1 MTSKFLNRIVFL
13 GSSAFLLLIGSFITF
28 GGPEKCS
35 PKNYKFDKT
44 YSKITHSLLP
54 NDIWRNEKEKD
65 LFFGCVKAEE
75 KFVREIIG
83 EEQSIPFHVNTTAQ
97 FSPLGT
103 GTIMPG
109 NMRNLRVFPLEI
121 EVEPGEEY
129 IAVIHYLEGMSYIS
143 MIPYYSS
150 DAIEWDRNY
159 NNELIFAGAWDFHVQ
174 ANGTVYYPR
183 FWDTIR
189 FKVKKTYSNGKP
201 VKKAIVRFMLSLAYM
216 EEDKSSFFSLMKASE
231 ASAKTFKETPRKDA
245 TQIVNGHFY

>member
-1 MTSKFLNRIVFL
+1 MKTNFFNRIIFL
-13 GSSAFLLLIGSFITF
+13 CSTSFLMLFSSFVTLAGS
-28 GGPEKCS
+28 EKCL

-44 YSKITHSLLP
+44 YSKITHPLLP
-54 NDIWRNEKEKD
+54 HDIWRSDNEKEV
-65 LFFGCVKAEE
+65 FFGCVKAEE
-75 KFVREIIG
+75 KFVKEIVG
-83 EEQSIPFHVNTTAQ
+83 EEASIPFHVNMTSQ

-103 GTIMPG
+103 GTIMLG

-129 IAVIHYLEGMSYIS
+129 IALIHYIEGMSYAS
-143 MIPYYSS
+143 LIPYYSS
-150 DAIEWDRNY
+150 DAIIWDRNY
-159 NNELIFAGAWDFHVQ
+159 NNEIIFAGAWDFHVQ

-231 ASAKTFKETPRKDA
+231 AYAKTFKETPRKDA
-245 TQIVNGHFY
+245 TKIINGAFY

>member
-1 MTSKFLNRIVFL
+1 MKNNFLKQIFSCIIVFL
-13 GSSAFLLLIGSFITF
+13 MFSLVTF
-28 GGPEKCS
+28 GGTEKCS
-35 PKNYKFDKT
+35 PSNYKFDKT
-44 YSKITHSLLP
+44 YSKITHPLLP
-54 NDIWRNEKEKD
+54 NDIWRNEKEKEI
-65 LFFGCVKAEE
+65 FFGCVKSEE
-75 KFVREIIG
+75 KFVKEIIG
-83 EEQSIPFHVNTTAQ
+83 EEQSIPFHVNMTSQ

-129 IAVIHYLEGMSYIS
+129 IAVIRYLEGISYIS

-159 NNELIFAGAWDFHVQ
+159 TSEIIFAGAWDFHVQ

-189 FKVKKTYSNGKP
+189 FKVKKKYSNGKP

-231 ASAKTFKETPRKDA
+231 PAAKIFKENPRKDA
-245 TQIVNGHFY
+245 TQIINGMFH